1 MTQVKRIQP
10 LAVAVAAVLATASA
24 QAADAP
30 TAAPAAAPA
39 AASAPATA
47 GAAAPAPAANS
58 LESALMGGKV
68 HFDFRYRYEQVDQQ
82 SFERDA
88 YASTLRT
95 RLSYT
100 TAEWYGLTAMLEAA
114 NVTTLGQY
122 DLYNSTANGALDR
135 PVVADPRYTEI
146 NQAWLQYKYGSF
158 TGIGGRQIINL
169 DNQRFVGDVAWRQ
182 NDQTF
187 DAVTLKLGAVPKTQI
202 FYSWVGNVN
211 RIYGPDNGHPI
222 VAPTPA
228 NGYATSGFPGNLESS
243 TSLVNA
249 RIDFGA
255 IGTLTLFDYF
265 MDFDP
270 NTPYPASKTNNLSN
284 DSYGFY
290 YTGAYKFNDTFKANW
305 VGSWAHQTDYGQST
319 LDYDA
324 DYYMLEGNL
333 GVKNFGFKL
342 GYEVLGGNNPA
353 KVAPGTPGFQTPLAT
368 LHAFQGW
375 ADMFL
380 TTPTP
385 GVEDFYVGGS
395 ATFGALTA
403 QVIYHDFQTEA
414 TASFG
419 SYGNEWDASVG
430 YKFGTRYQA
439 LLKYANYGADG
450 DVPATLTQSLDTTKT
465 WVQLVATF

>member
-1 MTQVKRIQP
+1 MTQVKRIKI

-47 GAAAPAPAANS
+47 AAAAPAPAANS

-187 DAVTLKLGAVPKTQI
+187 DAVTLKLGAIPRTQI

-211 RIYGPDNGHPI
+211 RVYGPDNGHPI

-249 RIDFGA
+249 RIELGA
-255 IGTLTLFDYF
+255 VGTLTLFDYF

-270 NTPYPASKTNNLSN
+270 NTPYPASRTNNLSN

-305 VGSWAHQTDYGQST
+305 AGSWAHQTDYGQST

-403 QVIYHDFQTEA
+403 QLIYHDFQTEA

-430 YKFGTRYQA
+430 YRFGTRYQA
-439 LLKYANYGADG
+439 LVKYANFSADG